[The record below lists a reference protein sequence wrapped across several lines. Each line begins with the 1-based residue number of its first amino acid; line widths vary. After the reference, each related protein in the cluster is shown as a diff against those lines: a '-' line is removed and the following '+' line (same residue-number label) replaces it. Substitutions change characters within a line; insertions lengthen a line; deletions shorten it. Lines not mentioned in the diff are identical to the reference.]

1 MSRRLIEKAKRIL
14 SEEVGT
20 IYKDP
25 GGKIKVALVYP
36 NTYHLGMSN
45 LGFQTVYGLFNR
57 RDDVLCERAF
67 LPDDED
73 REEYMRTGTE
83 LFTLESQRRLS
94 EYDIIAFSVS
104 FENDYLNVLDIMNL
118 SRIPVT
124 RVERKD
130 KYPLFILGGISTF
143 FNPEPL
149 SDFFDLIAIG
159 EAEEMVDEMID
170 LYKREVNK
178 VERKN
183 LLRNMVSLD
192 GFYSP
197 CLYEVIYDEDGT
209 IKERVAEKGVP
220 ERIKRRYIRDI
231 DRLDT
236 YTRILTPNTEF
247 SNMFLIEISR
257 GCGRSCRFCLADFIY
272 RPPRHKGVESIL
284 RVVKEGSHIT
294 KRIGFIGAAV
304 SDHPAIDGIL
314 KSPEITG
321 LQVSVSSLR
330 ADTVTDVLIRRLA
343 EGGLKTVSI
352 APEAGSERLRRVI
365 NKGMREEDILR
376 ATELIFLNGITN
388 LKLYFMIGLPTET
401 MEDVEAIIGLTKKI
415 HDIHLSIARV
425 KERLGLLTLSINC
438 FVPKPFTPFQW
449 VSMEGIAGLK
459 EKIGFLKSRLKGT
472 ENISII
478 HDVPKWA
485 HFQAFLSRGDRRV
498 GKALMSV
505 RGRGDWMRAAKEADI
520 DPEFYISRERYFDEF
535 LPWDFIDTGVRKD
548 YLWDEYEMIKYGI
561 ETPRCIPEECTRC
574 GVC

>member
-14 SEEVGT
+14 SEEIGT

-45 LGFQTVYGLFNR
+45 LGFQTVYELFNR
-57 RDDVLCERAF
+57 RDDVLCERVF

-73 REEYMRTGTE
+73 REEYMRTGTD

-118 SRIPVT
+118 SRIPVM
-124 RVERKD
+124 RDERED
-130 KYPLFILGGISTF
+130 KYPLLILGGISTF

-170 LYKREVNK
+170 LYKREVNRVK
-178 VERKN
+178 KKD
-183 LLRNMVSLD
+183 LLRDMVSLD

-197 CLYEVIYDEDGT
+197 GLYKVIYNEKGT
-209 IKERVAEKGVP
+209 IKERIAEKGIP
-220 ERIKRRYIRDI
+220 EKIKRRYVRDI
-231 DRLDT
+231 ERVDT
-236 YTRILTPNTEF
+236 YTRVLTPKTEF

-257 GCGRSCRFCLADFIY
+257 GCGRSCRFCLADFVY
-272 RPPRHKGVESIL
+272 RPPRYRGMQSIL
-284 RVVKEGSHIT
+284 RSIKEGSRLT
-294 KRIGFIGAAV
+294 KKIGFVGAAV
-304 SDHPAIDGIL
+304 FDHPHIEGIL
-314 KSPEITG
+314 KSPEIKG
-321 LQVSVSSLR
+321 LQISVSSLR
-330 ADTVTDVLIRRLA
+330 ADTVTEGLIRRLA

-365 NKGMREEDILR
+365 NKGMKEEDILR
-376 ATELIFLNGITN
+376 AAELIFMNGITN

-401 MEDVEAIIGLTKKI
+401 MEDIEAIVDLTKKI

-425 KERLGLLTLSINC
+425 KERIGLLTLSINC

-449 VSMEGIAGLK
+449 VAMEGIRELK
-459 EKIGFLKSRLKGT
+459 EKIKFLKNGLKGM

-485 HFQAFLSRGDRRV
+485 HFQAFLSRGDRRL
-498 GKALMSV
+498 GKVLRAL
-505 RGRGDWMRAAKEADI
+505 RDRGDWMRSAKEAGI
-520 DPEFYISRERYFDEF
+520 DPEFYVSRERPFDEI

-561 ETPRCIPEECTRC
+561 ETPRCVPEECTRC